1 MAKVTLDN
9 FADES
14 QIDDSFDL
22 DNYELALDSYL
33 FAVREPLFR
42 PV

>member
-14 QIDDSFDL
+14 PIDDRFDL
-22 DNYELALDSYL
+22 DNYELALDSDL

>member
-9 FADES
+9 FEDES
-14 QIDDSFDL
+14 QIDNSFDL

-33 FAVREPLFR
+33 LCCE
-42 PV
+42 